1 MHNDILGK
9 TAHDLAAA
17 AAAAGAWVAEVQQN
31 AVRVASEAPSLI
43 DAARRIENA
52 ARKVERTAGRR
63 MCIGVFGPSQSGK
76 SYLVSRLCRAPVGA
90 GGDERLIA
98 DFGGREMDFIKE
110 INPAGDKEST
120 GLVTRFSTQRR
131 EPPRDFPVALQL
143 LSETDLVRILANSYL
158 CDFDANRLEFHPP
171 PPGEVDVRE
180 LLNELRDVPHAAVV
194 APHLPQLTIFDLRD
208 YFARNFPARTE
219 WLDGTDYWT
228 FTLDYAC
235 RLALGDRARLFSV
248 LWGGIKEFTDL
259 YILLTKALAQV
270 DFAPEAYAAI
280 AALEPRA
287 RSIIDVDR
295 IKLELG
301 TPEDE
306 RDLVSVMAVGADG
319 RREAALPR
327 AVLCALVAELHIML
341 KNRARPMF
349 DAVDLLDF
357 PGARSREKYRN
368 IGEKTESER
377 DLARRPRELFIRGKV
392 AVLFQRYTED
402 LELASM
408 LLCMP
413 PSTAEVKDLG
423 LLVREWIDATHG
435 KTATERSRHR
445 NALFV
450 VLTKSDHDFV
460 TKEGEDE
467 ASRRSRWH
475 RRISASMIELYQRDG
490 WLDNWDGTP
499 FDNALWLR
507 NPGVEQPHLVAY
519 ETEVRDG
526 EEVRPEPLIEQE
538 YASSI
543 KSELAE
549 LRHNFLADER
559 VTRYF
564 HEPAAAFDALLRLN
578 DGGVSYIVER
588 ASQACDPR
596 IKSEQLRGRLLRQS
610 VELIDRF
617 ARFYDAGTAA
627 SREDRLKESLAA
639 AESVAGALRR
649 YNYRSFGH
657 LLDYLSAHE
666 REMREIFLNV
676 AHMDGLPSKDALS
689 VREPESSLFDD
700 IEAAP
705 AAAPR
710 QLPKPDRS
718 DAFARKAVQAWVS
731 KVRALAADADAFLRP
746 SLDGEAFN
754 FLVEQ
759 LIGGV
764 HRLSVAERIASD
776 LRALTSVT
784 RADWDTIA
792 GLGAEIAAHAING
805 VVCTLGYGERPEF
818 GAAARAAPAAVR
830 GAARVQAA
838 GGFQGDAAPWGLA
851 APDRH
856 RIPPGLDV
864 VLRAVVPRQHRP
876 CARPRHHP
884 DAECR
889 IGTHPR
895 ASADRSEIA
904 HGLKYRSCSASRPI
918 RTSRWI

>member
-1 MHNDILGK
+1 MRNDVLGQ
-9 TAHDLAAA
+9 TAHDLAVAA
-17 AAAAGAWVAEVQQN
+17 ADAGAWVAEVQQN
-31 AVRVASEAPSLI
+31 SARVASEAPSLI
-43 DAARRIENA
+43 DTARRIENA
-52 ARKVERTAGRR
+52 ARKLERTAGRR

-76 SYLVSRLCRAPVGA
+76 SYLVSRLCRAPSGA
-90 GGDERLIA
+90 EGEERLIA
-98 DFGGREMDFIKE
+98 DFSGREMDFLKE

-120 GLVTRFSTQRR
+120 GLVTRFSIQ
-131 EPPRDFPVALQL
+131 PQQSAPDFPVALQL

-171 PPGEVDVRE
+171 PPGELEVRE
-180 LLNELRDVPHAAVV
+180 LLNDLREVPHAAIV
-194 APHLPQLTIFDLRD
+194 APHLAQLTMFDLRD
-208 YFARNFPARTE
+208 YFARNFPARTD
-219 WLDGTDYWT
+219 WLEGTDYWS
-228 FTLDYAC
+228 FALDNAS
-235 RLALGDRARLFSV
+235 RFALGDRARLFSV

-270 DFAPEAYAAI
+270 DFAPEVHAAI

-306 RDLVSVMAVGADG
+306 RDLVSVMSAGAGG
-319 RREAALPR
+319 RREASLPR
-327 AVLCALVAELHIML
+327 AVLCALVAELHITL

-368 IGEKTESER
+368 IDEKTESER

-402 LELASM
+402 FELASM

-435 KTATERSRHR
+435 KTATERLRHR

-450 VLTKSDHDFV
+450 VLTKSDYDFV

-467 ASRRSRWH
+467 ASRRSRWY

-519 ETEVRDG
+519 QTEVHDG
-526 EEVRPEPLIEQE
+526 QEVRTEPLIEQD

-543 KSELAE
+543 KSELSE
-549 LRHNFLADER
+549 LRHNFLADTR

-564 HEPAAAFDALLRLN
+564 HEPATAFDALLRLN
-578 DGGVSYIVER
+578 DGGVTYIVER

-596 IKSEQLRGRLLRQS
+596 IKAEQLRGRVLRYS

-617 ARFYDAGTAA
+617 ARFYDAGTSA

-639 AESVAGALRR
+639 AESVASALRR
-649 YNYRSFGH
+649 DNYRSFGH
-657 LLDYLSAHE
+657 LLDHLSARE
-666 REMREIFLNV
+666 REMHEIFLNV
-676 AHMDGLPSKDALS
+676 AHMTALPSKDAPS
-689 VREPESSLFDD
+689 ARELEGSLFDD
-700 IEAAP
+700 IGAAP
-705 AAAPR
+705 GAAPR

-718 DAFARKAVQAWVS
+718 EAFARKAVQAWVS
-731 KVRALAADADAFLRP
+731 NVRMLAADGDASLRHSP
-746 SLDGEAFN
+746 DGEAFN
-754 FLVEQ
+754 YLVEQ

-764 HRLSVAERIASD
+764 HRLSVAEKIAND

-805 VVCTLGYGERPEF
+805 VVCTLGYGNKPESERP
-818 GAAARAAPAAVR
+818 PV
-830 GAARVQAA
+830 
-838 GGFQGDAAPWGLA
+838 
-851 APDRH
+851 
-856 RIPPGLDV
+856 PP
-864 VLRAVVPRQHRP
+864 P
-876 CARPRHHP
+876 
-884 DAECR
+884 
-889 IGTHPR
+889 PR
-895 ASADRSEIA
+895 ATVRRAFMPPEDFKVIPHLGDWPRPIVAEFLQDWMSSFVQLSLDNIGHA
-904 HGLKYRSCSASRPI
+904 HGRDITAAQNVALGRILDRAQIEAKLP
-918 RTSRWI
+918 TG